1 MTNEA
6 TQTDFLPQRLKADR
20 LDPLS
25 LKKELLLRH
34 QLAEW
39 RFFPPPEDIVR
50 EILRLSDKLV
60 DNHLDYETAQE
71 EDLELEGEEINELA
85 DKNPSWFREVFNEV
99 SEILFHGSKES
110 QRDDFENGT
119 ESISY
124 YQSLVGERIYNHL
137 ARLCR
142 SSYARRGGS
151 FSIREELTDEIAGKI
166 GMGLYLRLD
175 QNDELRQE
183 CNRVL
188 FYLALSFQNWLIERK
203 EVYVAPWGII
213 CTPDTS
219 ETQPHLHGQPRLIMT
234 PDVKEFVVGTMGS
247 AVQAG

>member
-1 MTNEA
+1 MSNEGI
-6 TQTDFLPQRLKADR
+6 QTDFPQRLKADR
-20 LDPLS
+20 LDLLS
-25 LKKELLLRH
+25 LKQELLLRH

-71 EDLELEGEEINELA
+71 EDELEGEEINELA
-85 DKNPSWFREVFNEV
+85 DKDPGWFREVFNEV

-110 QRDDFENGT
+110 QREDFGNGT

-142 SSYARRGGS
+142 SAYAKQGGS
-151 FSIREELTDEIAGKI
+151 FSIREELTGEIAGKI

-175 QNDELRQE
+175 QNDDLRQE
-183 CNRVL
+183 CDRALV
-188 FYLALSFQNWLIERK
+188 YLALSFQNWLIERK

-219 ETQPHLHGQPRLIMT
+219 ETQPHLLGQPRLIMT
-234 PDVKEFVVGTMGS
+234 LDVKEFVTETMGS
-247 AVQAG
+247 AGQSG